1 MKIAYCG
8 FGRAGLECFYQLVSS
23 LNIEMNDV
31 IVFTHDVEEN
41 REFIE
46 HLKHNNVRYFCDSI
60 NNHYEDL
67 VLFKPDLLL
76 SIYYR
81 FIIKSELLKLVN
93 YKAMNLHP
101 SLLPAYRGAKSS
113 VWALLNGERETG
125 ITFHYITELV
135 DEGNIIFQEKI
146 DILETDTAFSLYNKL
161 ISLFIYNFT
170 NALTMLISNY
180 SGEVQKGVASYYERK
195 LPFSGKK
202 HFEKTTYDEA
212 KKFVKAM
219 YFPPYKGASFSSDKH
234 ETVEVKTIKDLKK
247 YKNLFME
254 EK

>member
-1 MKIAYCG
+1 
-8 FGRAGLECFYQLVSS
+8 
-23 LNIEMNDV
+23 
-31 IVFTHDVEEN
+31 
-41 REFIE
+41 
-46 HLKHNNVRYFCDSI
+46 
-60 NNHYEDL
+60 
-67 VLFKPDLLL
+67 
-76 SIYYR
+76 
-81 FIIKSELLKLVN
+81 
-93 YKAMNLHP
+93 MNLHP

-180 SGEVQKGVASYYERK
+180 SGEVQKGVASYYKRK